1 MLRILYPALELW
13 YFLLPDYILAI
24 GPTWVVPVLFVGIA
38 FDAGGVAS
46 GPMTATFILSF
57 AYGAAEATEHAN
69 GLQDGFGTIA
79 MVDTIPVIALQLL
92 GLVFKIKSRKGGL
105 SHGDESKV

>member
-1 MLRILYPALELW
+1 MVLISLSIGVGLAVCLLMLRILYPALELW

-38 FDAGGVAS
+38 IDAGGVAS

-57 AYGAAEATEHAN
+57 AYWA
-69 GLQDGFGTIA
+69 
-79 MVDTIPVIALQLL
+79 
-92 GLVFKIKSRKGGL
+92 
-105 SHGDESKV
+105 